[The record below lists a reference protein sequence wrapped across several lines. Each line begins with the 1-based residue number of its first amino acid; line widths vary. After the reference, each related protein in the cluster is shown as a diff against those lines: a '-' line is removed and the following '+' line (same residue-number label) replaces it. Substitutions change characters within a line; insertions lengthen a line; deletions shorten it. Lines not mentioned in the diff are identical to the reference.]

1 MNSNLTKKSTN
12 HYDGNG
18 WSRYQIMVLQQLDDH
33 NKILQ
38 NLNKEL
44 TDMKQAIAISDT
56 EQKMWKAQI
65 MSSIT
70 DIDEKVDDILYS
82 DTGLAKKVSSLEKEI
97 IVEKESTSKVKAIW
111 AFYGAIVMFIIDIAV
126 KVFTAFWR

>member
-1 MNSNLTKKSTN
+1 
-12 HYDGNG
+12 
-18 WSRYQIMVLQQLDDH
+18 
-33 NKILQ
+33 
-38 NLNKEL
+38 
-44 TDMKQAIAISDT
+44 
-56 EQKMWKAQI
+56 

>member
-1 MNSNLTKKSTN
+1 MNSNLTKKSAN

-44 TDMKQAIAISDT
+44 TDVKQAIAISDA

-82 DTGLAKKVSSLEKEI
+82 DTGLAKKVSSLEKETI
-97 IVEKESTSKVKAIW
+97 IEKESTSKVKAIW

-126 KVFTAFWR
+126 KIFAAFWR